1 MNRTSRRFKG
11 LGNGTEYFHCVSRVG
26 DRRMVLKQREKEEFI
41 RIMRLY
47 EGVYALRILSYC
59 LMTNH
64 FHILLEVPKR
74 PPQLELP
81 DDGALV
87 TRVSAA
93 LGDMAGRGLRE
104 ELLRL
109 RKAGMDSAREALRE
123 RYFSLMWDVSSFMQ
137 VVKQR
142 FTQWYNRSR
151 SKRRRGTLWED
162 RFRSVLVA
170 GEADALKAM
179 AVYIDLNPVRAGIVK
194 DPADYRW
201 SSYGEAMGGGEKA
214 VAGLAWIG
222 GLVAHGGGNRNF
234 AAREGD
240 LSAHHR
246 LAGGGGNRNLA
257 AREGMETYRCVLFG
271 QAEERTD
278 GAGRVVKRGADAG
291 KIKEV
296 LGNRGRVPMRE
307 FLRRRVRYFTDGAV
321 IGSKGFLEEVFART
335 RGRLGGKRK
344 DGARR
349 LRGLSEK
356 MYALRD
362 LQSD

>member
-1 MNRTSRRFKG
+1 MVAGVFGWNGGMNRTSRRFKG
-11 LGNGTEYFHCVSRVG
+11 LGNGTEYFHCVSRVV

-41 RIMRLY
+41 RVMRLY
-47 EGVYALRILSYC
+47 EDFYGLRILSYC

-74 PPQLELP
+74 PPQSELP

-109 RKAGMDSAREALRE
+109 RKAGMDTVAEALRE
-123 RYFSLMWDVSSFMQ
+123 RYFSRMWDVSSYMQ

-214 VAGLAWIG
+214 VAGLAWLG
-222 GLVAHGGGNRNF
+222 GLVAHGGGNRN
-234 AAREGD
+234 
-240 LSAHHR
+240 
-246 LAGGGGNRNLA
+246 LA
-257 AREGMETYRCVLFG
+257 AREGLEAYRCVLFG
-271 QAEERTD
+271 WAEERTD

>member
-11 LGNGTEYFHCVSRVG
+11 LGAGTEYFHCVSRVV
-26 DRRMVLKQREKEEFI
+26 DRRMVLKEREKEEFI

-47 EGVYALRILSYC
+47 EEFYGLRVLSYC

-74 PPQLELP
+74 PSQSELP
-81 DDGALV
+81 DDGALAD
-87 TRVSAA
+87 RVSAA
-93 LGDMAGRGLRE
+93 LGAVAGRGLRE

-109 RKAGMDSAREALRE
+109 RKAGMDAAAEALRE
-123 RYFSLMWDVSSFMQ
+123 RYFSRMWDVSSFMQ

-162 RFRSVLVA
+162 RFRSVLVE
-170 GEADALKAM
+170 GGADALKAM
-179 AVYIDLNPVRAGIVK
+179 AIYIDLNPVRAGIVK
-194 DPADYRW
+194 DPAGYRW

-214 VAGLAWIG
+214 AGALAWVGGLA
-222 GLVAHGGGNRNF
+222 AHGGGNRKLG
-234 AAREGD
+234 AK
-240 LSAHHR
+240 
-246 LAGGGGNRNLA
+246 
-257 AREGMETYRCVLFG
+257 EGMEAYRCVLFG
-271 QAEERTD
+271 RAEERSD
-278 GAGRVVKRGADAG
+278 GAGKIVKRGADTG

-296 LGNRGRVPMRE
+296 LANRGRVPMRE
-307 FLRRRVRYFTDGAV
+307 YVRRRVRYFTDGAV
-321 IGSKGFLEEVFART
+321 IGSKGFLEAVFVGAR
-335 RGRLGGKRK
+335 GLFGEKRK

-362 LQSD
+362 LRTD

>member
-109 RKAGMDSAREALRE
+109 RKSGMDTVAEALRE
-123 RYFSLMWDVSSFMQ
+123 RYFSRMWDVSSYMQ

-214 VAGLAWIG
+214 VAGLAWLG

-234 AAREGD
+234 AAREG
-240 LSAHHR
+240 LEA
-246 LAGGGGNRNLA
+246 
-257 AREGMETYRCVLFG
+257 YRCALFG
-271 QAEERTD
+271 RAEERTD

-296 LGNRGRVPMRE
+296 LGNRGACADAGIPASPGEIFHGRGGDRE
-307 FLRRRVRYFTDGAV
+307 QGVSGGGVRPGAGAAGREAQGRGAAAARAVGKDVCLAGFADGLTPV
-321 IGSKGFLEEVFART
+321 K
-335 RGRLGGKRK
+335 
-344 DGARR
+344 
-349 LRGLSEK
+349 
-356 MYALRD
+356 AL
-362 LQSD
+362 

>member
-11 LGNGTEYFHCVSRVG
+11 LSNGTEYFHCVSRVV
-26 DRRMVLKQREKEEFI
+26 DRRMVLKEREKEEFL

-47 EGVYALRILSYC
+47 DEFYGLRVLSYC

-74 PPQLELP
+74 PLQSELP
-81 DDGALV
+81 DDEALAV
-87 TRVSAA
+87 KVSAA
-93 LGDMAGRGLRE
+93 LGDVAGRGLRE
-104 ELLRL
+104 ELLRM
-109 RKAGMDSAREALRE
+109 RRQGMDGAAEALRE
-123 RYFSLMWDVSSFMQ
+123 RYFSRMWDVSSYMQ

-179 AVYIDLNPVRAGIVK
+179 SVYIDLNPVRAGMVK

-201 SSYGEAMGGGEKA
+201 SGYGEAMGGGEKA
-214 VAGLAWIG
+214 LAGLAWIG
-222 GLVAHGGGNRNF
+222 GLVAHGGGNR
-234 AAREGD
+234 D
-240 LSAHHR
+240 
-246 LAGGGGNRNLA
+246 LA
-257 AREGMETYRCVLFG
+257 AGEGLEAYRGVLFG
-271 QAEERTD
+271 LAEERTD
-278 GAGRVVKRGADAG
+278 GEGRVVKRGADG
-291 KIKEV
+291 ENIRKV
-296 LGNRGRVPMRE
+296 LSKRGRVPMRE
-307 FLRRRVRYFTDGAV
+307 YLRRRVRYFTDGAV
-321 IGSKGFLEEVFART
+321 IGSKGFLEDVFART
-335 RGRLGGKRK
+335 RELWGGKRK

-362 LQSD
+362 LQTEYDRVSPK

>member
-1 MNRTSRRFKG
+1 
-11 LGNGTEYFHCVSRVG
+11 
-26 DRRMVLKQREKEEFI
+26 
-41 RIMRLY
+41 
-47 EGVYALRILSYC
+47 
-59 LMTNH
+59 MTNH

-74 PPQLELP
+74 PPQSALP

-109 RKAGMDSAREALRE
+109 RRMGMDTVAEALRE
-123 RYFSLMWDVSSFMQ
+123 RYFSRMWDVSSFMQ

-214 VAGLAWIG
+214 LAGLAWIG
-222 GLVAHGGGNRNF
+222 GLVAHGGGNRN
-234 AAREGD
+234 
-240 LSAHHR
+240 
-246 LAGGGGNRNLA
+246 LA
-257 AREGMETYRCVLFG
+257 AREGLEAYRCALFG
-271 QAEERTD
+271 RAEERTD

-321 IGSKGFLEEVFART
+321 IGSKGFLEEVFARA

-362 LQSD
+362 LQLD